1 MKVVK
6 LRSNKIF
13 RFLCCGLSLAVSYNG
28 RKTVLAVAVVVVVVV
43 VVVAIVVAVGVI
55 MSFHKVAA
63 DVTILYTVLTI
74 AYLYLCINPFI
85 YATKFDPVKRVL
97 LSARRAPNQLL
108 EMQATPNE

>member
-28 RKTVLAVAVVVVVVV
+28 RKTVLAVV
-43 VVVAIVVAVGVI
+43 VVVAAAVIVVAGGVI
-55 MSFHKVAA
+55 MSFHEVAA

-97 LSARRAPNQLL
+97 LSLTTCTKSTQPAPGNAGDA
-108 EMQATPNE
+108 E

>member
-6 LRSNKIF
+6 LRSNKTF

-28 RKTVLAVAVVVVVVV
+28 CKTVLAVVVVAVV
-43 VVVAIVVAVGVI
+43 VVVAIVVAAGVI

>member
-6 LRSNKIF
+6 LRSNKTF

-28 RKTVLAVAVVVVVVV
+28 RETVLAVVVVVV
-43 VVVAIVVAVGVI
+43 IVVAAGVI

>member
-6 LRSNKIF
+6 LRSKNIPV
-13 RFLCCGLSLAVSYNG
+13 LILWIIAIAVSYNG
-28 RKTVLAVAVVVVVVV
+28 RKTVLAV
-43 VVVAIVVAVGVI
+43 VVVAAAAVIVVAGGVI
-55 MSFHKVAA
+55 MSFHEVAA

>member
-6 LRSNKIF
+6 LRSNKTF

-28 RKTVLAVAVVVVVVV
+28 RETVLAVVVVVV
-43 VVVAIVVAVGVI
+43 IVVAAGVI

-97 LSARRAPNQLL
+97 LSARRVPNQLL

>member
-28 RKTVLAVAVVVVVVV
+28 RKTVLAVVV
-43 VVVAIVVAVGVI
+43 VVVAVIVVAASVI

>member
-6 LRSNKIF
+6 LRSNKTF

-28 RKTVLAVAVVVVVVV
+28 RKTVLAVV
-43 VVVAIVVAVGVI
+43 VVVAAAVIVVAAGVI

-97 LSARRAPNQLL
+97 LSLTTCTKSTQPAPGNAGDA
-108 EMQATPNE
+108 E